1 MIYTCSV
8 FQYSEIS
15 YSYQS
20 LLSYPFYLRRENS
33 TIEMKVPQDFLQKE
47 GYFLFDKHSLGLHE
61 TKILHPIHKNN
72 RIAEV
77 CLLSSDIHAFVQFF
91 LFKVSPQSSNI
102 HKNHQ
107 KYQYSKNI
115 QACRLT
121 CIPQVHCNPH
131 GANYIL
137 VYIQLQI
144 KKIRVQAS
152 VSLSSQTSPST
163 AAISTVQLQ
172 GLWCNLFVAHAKL
185 TISGPVLML
194 LAFGERIYKT
204 TLLQLFV
211 KNNSG

>member
-107 KYQYSKNI
+107 KYQYSNI
-115 QACRLT
+115 KH
-121 CIPQVHCNPH
+121 PD
-131 GANYIL
+131 
-137 VYIQLQI
+137 
-144 KKIRVQAS
+144 
-152 VSLSSQTSPST
+152 
-163 AAISTVQLQ
+163 
-172 GLWCNLFVAHAKL
+172 
-185 TISGPVLML
+185 L
-194 LAFGERIYKT
+194 LAFPRYTATPMEQIT
-204 TLLQLFV
+204 SLFTYSC
-211 KNNSG
+211 K